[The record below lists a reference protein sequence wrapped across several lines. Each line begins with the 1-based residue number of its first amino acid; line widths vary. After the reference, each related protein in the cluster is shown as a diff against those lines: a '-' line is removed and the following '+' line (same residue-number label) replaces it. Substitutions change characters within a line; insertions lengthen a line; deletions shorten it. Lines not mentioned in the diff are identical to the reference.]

1 MKKFLILIILGSLL
15 SACQTTGDHGSDP
28 IDNPINQMTVTV
40 KYGGRDIKKENV
52 GSKQEDG
59 SYLIRVNISPRASI
73 GQFIDK
79 FHQQTGLAKSH
90 TFWGGSP
97 DNRHSTEVA
106 CYHLVNGK
114 FVDDDDADDK
124 LIEFGISNGSV
135 VELGVT
141 CMMPV
146 D

>member
-1 MKKFLILIILGSLL
+1 MKKFLTLIIFGSLL
-15 SACQTTGDHGSDP
+15 SACQTTGGSGS
-28 IDNPINQMTVTV
+28 IDNPVGKMMVTV
-40 KYGGRDIKKENV
+40 KYAGGDIKKENV

-59 SYLIRVNISPRASI
+59 SYLIKVNISPRASI

-106 CYHLVNGK
+106 CSHVVNGR
-114 FVDDDDADDK
+114 FVHDKDADDK
-124 LIEFGISNGSV
+124 LTNFEISNGSV
-135 VELGVT
+135 VELDVT